1 MLSYQHGYHAGNFA
15 DVVKHAV
22 LSRLFQY
29 MTQKNKPMLYLETHS
44 GRGTY
49 DLKGPQALKTG
60 ESIAGIETLWPQ
72 RKQLPA
78 VFSPYL
84 KAIQQLNI
92 GEALRY
98 YPGSP
103 ELAIQALRDQ
113 DRLFFSELHSGEFEF
128 LSQLPKREKRVFY
141 SEKDGMENLAAL
153 LPPPERRGLIF
164 LDPSYEIKSEYR
176 QIPLAL
182 KAAYQRFSTGVYC
195 LWYPLVDNKL
205 HQQLIRGL
213 TNIGAENSLQVE
225 FYMTG
230 TEKPGMTGCG
240 LWIINPP
247 YVLPEELKLILQAL
261 RKVFN
266 PGVSSYLMETI
277 KKQPSDQ
284 NERFS

>member
-1 MLSYQHGYHAGNFA
+1 MLSYQHSYHAGNFA

-22 LSRLFQY
+22 LSRLLHY
-29 MTQKNKPMLYLETHS
+29 MTQKDKPLLYLETHS

-49 DLKGPQALKTG
+49 DLKSPQALKTG
-60 ESIAGIETLWPQ
+60 EAHEGIEPLWAQ

-84 KAIQQLNI
+84 KTIQQLNA

-103 ELAIQALRDQ
+103 ELAIHALRSQ

-128 LSQLPKREKRVFY
+128 LNQLPKQGKRVFY
-141 SEKDGMENLAAL
+141 SENDGLENMAAL

-164 LDPSYEIKSEYR
+164 MDPSYEVKTEYR

-182 KAAYQRFSTGVYC
+182 KAAWQRFATGVYC
-195 LWYPLVDNKL
+195 LWYPIVDNKL
-205 HQQLIRGL
+205 HQQLIKGL
-213 TNIGAENSLQVE
+213 TNIGAENSLRVE
-225 FYMTG
+225 FYLTG
-230 TEKPGMTGCG
+230 SDKPGMTGCG

-247 YVLPEELKLILQAL
+247 YVLPEELKLLLQAL

-277 KKQPSDQ
+277 KT
-284 NERFS
+284 

>member
-29 MTQKNKPMLYLETHS
+29 MTQKDKPLLYLETHS
-44 GRGTY
+44 GRGSY
-49 DLKGPQALKTG
+49 DLKSPQALKTG
-60 ESIAGIETLWPQ
+60 EAVAGIETLWPQ

-84 KAIQQLNI
+84 KAIQQLNL

-103 ELAIQALRDQ
+103 ELAIQALRDE
-113 DRLFFSELHSGEFEF
+113 DRLFFSELHSSEFKF
-128 LSQLPKREKRVFY
+128 LSQLPKRGKRVFY

-153 LPPPERRGLIF
+153 VPPPERRGLIF
-164 LDPSYEIKSEYR
+164 LDPSYEVKSEYR

-213 TNIGAENSLQVE
+213 TNISAENCLQVE
-225 FYMTG
+225 FYLTG
-230 TEKPGMTGCG
+230 AEKTGMTGCG

-277 KKQPSDQ
+277 KPQPSDK